1 MRTTTKLATLA
12 LLCALPVSA
21 LAQEPAPAPDPA
33 PQPPPEGV
41 VVVEHEQVA
50 PPPGYEQQPPPPG
63 YGQQP
68 GYGQAQPGY
77 GQPVYAQQPYQP
89 QPRRHREVFD
99 PNATYPA
106 DARVYKRVRIGLL
119 AAGAAV
125 FAVSY
130 GFAAA
135 LALEDGINVPNRL
148 VVPLVGPW
156 ISMNAAD
163 TSAGRLGYAWA
174 GLTQAI
180 GLTLLILG
188 VIPRTYVEYYASSQP
203 GWRVAP
209 TGGQGG
215 GGLEAAYRF

>member
-21 LAQEPAPAPDPA
+21 LAQEPAPDPA

-63 YGQQP
+63 YGQP
-68 GYGQAQPGY
+68 QPGY

-89 QPRRHREVFD
+89 QARRRREVFD

-106 DARVYKRVRIGLL
+106 DARVYKRMRIGLL
-119 AAGAAV
+119 ASGAAV

-130 GFAAA
+130 GMAAA

-163 TSAGRLGYAWA
+163 GSVGRLGYAFA

>member
-1 MRTTTKLATLA
+1 M
-12 LLCALPVSA
+12 SA
-21 LAQEPAPAPDPA
+21 LAQEPAPAPAPQAEPA

-50 PPPGYEQQPPPPG
+50 PPPGYEQQPPPG
-63 YGQQP
+63 YGQP

-89 QPRRHREVFD
+89 QPRRRREAFD

-106 DARVYKRVRIGLL
+106 DARVYKRMRIGLL

-135 LALEDGINVPNRL
+135 LALEEGIDVPNRL
-148 VVPLVGPW
+148 AVPLVGPW
-156 ISMNAAD
+156 ISINDAEG
-163 TSAGRLGYAWA
+163 SFGRLGYAFA

-188 VIPRTYVEYYASSQP
+188 VIPRTYVEYYASTQP